1 MLHISHYET
10 RTLSPDWNILLPG
23 NRQKRRSTAM
33 SDSPR
38 VEQQGTGSQFSIE
51 IQPVL
56 PEQFARLP
64 ELANDLYYSWNYTVR
79 GLFRHLDEDCWNACS
94 HNPKIF
100 LRRLRQHKIDAAARD
115 PILLAEYRQVL
126 SNYDTY
132 LEQKPTISIDDY
144 LDHDTDLVAYFS
156 AEYGF
161 HESMPIYAGG
171 LGILA
176 ADYCKAMSNLWVPF
190 VGVGILYHEG
200 YFRQRIDCHGVQ
212 IAERLRSNPPDM
224 PVTPAQDADG
234 NEVTVQV
241 ELPGRQIDLRVWQVN
256 VGHIRL
262 YLLDSDVATNKPEDR
277 QLTAQLY
284 GGGDD
289 TRIQQEIILGIGG
302 VRALR
307 ALGLQPTVW
316 HINEGHAAFQ
326 ILERCR
332 EYINDGMAFD
342 SAIEL
347 VAAGT
352 AFTTHTPVPS
362 GHDVFGEDV
371 MRHYFSDFIQ
381 ALGIPEKQFLAL
393 GAGPRDPG
401 GFSTTILAIRGSR
414 FRNGVSCIH
423 GEIASEMESY
433 LWPDIQPREN
443 PIAAITN
450 GADVD
455 TYLARS
461 WVALFEMYMGGGW
474 RAQLTQT
481 DFWETFI
488 DKIPDHVFLSVRQ
501 LLKASALEEIQRRA
515 TIQYERCAQ
524 TKSLVK
530 HLTRNLSIR
539 NLNTLLIGFARRF
552 AVYKQAGLVFRDLE
566 RLARLVNDPER
577 PVTLVFAGKAHP
589 NDEPGQALLRKVYEI
604 SQLPEFQGRVILL
617 ENYNLSMTRELLTG
631 VDVWLNTPLYP
642 MEACGTSGMK
652 AAINGVLNL
661 SVLDGWWAEAYNGR
675 NGWAITPHSEF
686 DADMREQL
694 EADDLMNILEYQV
707 IPAYYARNQEGEPE
721 AWTRMAKASMMSI
734 LPRFNTIRM
743 ALDYLRDS
751 YAPAA
756 RDSQRLLLNDAS
768 GARELA
774 AWKQKIASNWDGI
787 HGRLISPI
795 PASISAREALPVEV
809 EVYLNGLD
817 AVDIAVEC
825 VFGRDTDTECFY
837 TDHSLMFDLSDN
849 TTGNVA
855 RYRCELFNSAESC
868 QQGGQQA
875 FKIRLYPCHPL
886 LNHPM
891 ECGRM
896 IWL

>member
-1 MLHISHYET
+1 
-10 RTLSPDWNILLPG
+10 
-23 NRQKRRSTAM
+23 M

-38 VEQQGTGSQFSIE
+38 VKQQDTGTQFSVE
-51 IQPVL
+51 IQPLL

-79 GLFRHLDEDCWNACS
+79 GLFRHLDEDGWNTCS
-94 HNPKIF
+94 HNPGVF
-100 LRRLRQHKIDAAARD
+100 LRRLSQHKIDAAARD

-132 LEQKPTISIDDY
+132 LEQKPTISIDEY
-144 LDHDTDLVAYFS
+144 LNHDKDLVAYFS

-176 ADYCKAMSNLWVPF
+176 GDYCKAMSNLWVPF

-212 IAERLRSNPPDM
+212 IAERLRSDSSDM
-224 PVTPAQDADG
+224 PVMPALDAAG
-234 NEVTVQV
+234 QEVTVQV
-241 ELPGRQIDLRVWQVN
+241 DLPGRQIDLRVWQVK

-262 YLLDSDVATNKPEDR
+262 YLLDSDVTANQPEDR
-277 QLTAQLY
+277 KLTAQLY
-284 GGGDD
+284 GGDSD

-316 HINEGHAAFQ
+316 HINEGHAAFL

-332 EYINDGMAFD
+332 EHIRAGMAFD

-347 VAAGT
+347 VAAST
-352 AFTTHTPVPS
+352 AFTTHTPLPA
-362 GHDVFGEDV
+362 GHDVFNENV
-371 MRHYFSDFIQ
+371 MRHYFRDSIQ
-381 ALGIPEKQFLAL
+381 ALGIPEKQFLEL
-393 GAGPRDPG
+393 GANPRDPD
-401 GFSTTILAIRGSR
+401 GFCTTTLAIHGSR
-414 FRNGVSCIH
+414 FRNGVSSIH
-423 GEIASEMESY
+423 GGIAAEMESY
-433 LWPDIQPREN
+433 LWPDIQPSEN

-450 GADVD
+450 GANVD
-455 TYLARS
+455 TYLAPS
-461 WVALFEMYMGGGW
+461 WAALFEMYMGGGW
-474 RAQLTQT
+474 RAQLTQVQ
-481 DFWETFI
+481 FWETFI
-488 DKIPDHVFLSVRQ
+488 SEIPDHVFLSVRQ
-501 LLKASALEEIQRRA
+501 LLKAAALEEIRRRA
-515 TIQYERCAQ
+515 SIQYERCAQ
-524 TKSLVK
+524 TRSLLK
-530 HLTRNLSIR
+530 HLTRNLSTH

-566 RLARLVNDPER
+566 RLARLVNDPQR
-577 PVTLVFAGKAHP
+577 PLTLVFAGKAHP

-642 MEACGTSGMK
+642 LEACGTSGMK
-652 AAINGVLNL
+652 AAINGVLNF
-661 SVLDGWWAEAYNGR
+661 SVMDGWWAEAYNGE
-675 NGWAITPHSEF
+675 NGWAITPHPEF
-686 DADMREQL
+686 DADTREQL
-694 EADDLMNILEYQV
+694 EAEELMNILEYQV
-707 IPAYYARNQEGEPE
+707 IPAYYARNQAGEPE

-756 RDSQRLLLNDAS
+756 REGRRLLQDNARGAQKLAS
-768 GARELA
+768 
-774 AWKQKIASNWDGI
+774 WKQLIAKNWGGI
-787 HGRLISPI
+787 HGRLTSPI
-795 PASISAREALPVEV
+795 PASISSREHLPVEV

-817 AVDIAVEC
+817 ACDIVVEC
-825 VFGRDTDTECFY
+825 VLGRETDTGHLE
-837 TDHSLMFDLSDN
+837 TNQRLSFDLADS
-849 TTGNVA
+849 TTDNVA
-855 RYRCELFNSAESC
+855 RYHCDLFGTAESC

-886 LNHPM
+886 LNHPL

>member
-1 MLHISHYET
+1 
-10 RTLSPDWNILLPG
+10 
-23 NRQKRRSTAM
+23 M

-38 VEQQGTGSQFSIE
+38 VKQQDTGTHFSIE

-64 ELANDLYYSWNYTVR
+64 ELANDLYYSWNYGVR
-79 GLFRHLDEDCWNACS
+79 GLFRHLDEDCWNTCS
-94 HNPKIF
+94 HNPKVF

-115 PILLAEYRQVL
+115 PILLAEYRQTL

-132 LEQKPTISIDDY
+132 LEQKPTISIDEY
-144 LDHDTDLVAYFS
+144 LEHDTDLVAYFS

-190 VGVGILYHEG
+190 AGVGILYHEG
-200 YFRQRIDCHGVQ
+200 YFRQRLDCHGVQ
-212 IAERLRSNPPDM
+212 FAERLRSDSSDM
-224 PVTPAQDADG
+224 PVTPALDTDAH
-234 NEVTVQV
+234 EVTVQV
-241 ELPGRQIDLRVWQVN
+241 ELPGRQIDLKIWQVN

-284 GGGDD
+284 GGDD
-289 TRIQQEIILGIGG
+289 DMRIQQEIILGIGG

-332 EYINDGMAFD
+332 EHISKGMTFD

-352 AFTTHTPVPS
+352 AFTTHTPVAA
-362 GHDVFGEDV
+362 GHDVFNEAV
-371 MRHYFSDFIQ
+371 MRHYFSDFIKT
-381 ALGIPEKQFLAL
+381 LGIPEKQFLAL
-393 GAGPRDPG
+393 GANPRDSG
-401 GFSTTILAIRGSR
+401 GFSTTTLAIHGSR
-414 FRNGVSCIH
+414 FRNGVSRIH

-433 LWPDIQPREN
+433 LWPDIQTREN
-443 PIAAITN
+443 PITSITN

-461 WVALFEMYMGGGW
+461 WAALFEMYMGGGW
-474 RAQLTQT
+474 RAQLTQVQ
-481 DFWETFI
+481 FWESFI
-488 DKIPDHVFLSVRQ
+488 SKIPDHVFLSVRQ
-501 LLKASALEEIQRRA
+501 LLKASALEEIRRRA
-515 TIQYERCAQ
+515 VIQYERCAQ
-524 TKSLVK
+524 TRSLVK
-530 HLTRNLSIR
+530 HLTRNLSTR
-539 NLNTLLIGFARRF
+539 NIDTLLIGFARRF
-552 AVYKQAGLVFRDLE
+552 AVYKQAGLVFRDLD
-566 RLARLVNDPER
+566 RLARLLNDPER

-589 NDEPGQALLRKVYEI
+589 NDKPGQALLREVYEI

-617 ENYNLSMTRELLTG
+617 EDYNLSMTRELLPG
-631 VDVWLNTPLYP
+631 VDVWLNTPKYP

-661 SVLDGWWAEAYNGR
+661 SVLDGWWAEAWNGK
-675 NGWAITPHSEF
+675 NGWAITPHPEF
-686 DADMREQL
+686 DDDTREQL
-694 EADDLMNILEYQV
+694 EAEELMNILEYQV

-721 AWTRMAKASMMSI
+721 AWTRMAKASMRSI

-743 ALDYLRDS
+743 ALDYLRIS

-756 RDSQRLLLNDAS
+756 RESRRLLEDDAR

-774 AWKQKIASNWDGI
+774 TWKQKVAGNWDGI

-795 PASISAREALPVEV
+795 PVSISAREPLPVEV

-825 VFGRDTDTECFY
+825 VFGRDTDTGHFD
-837 TDHSLMFDLSDN
+837 TDRSLMFDLIDD
-849 TTGNVA
+849 TAGQVA
-855 RYRCELFNSAESC
+855 RYHCDLFDTAKSC
-868 QQGGQQA
+868 QPGGQQQ
-875 FKIRLYPCHPL
+875 FKIRIYPCHPL
-886 LNHPM
+886 LNHPL

>member
-1 MLHISHYET
+1 
-10 RTLSPDWNILLPG
+10 
-23 NRQKRRSTAM
+23 M
-33 SDSPR
+33 SDKPPAR
-38 VEQQGTGSQFSIE
+38 QQNKGTHFSIE

-64 ELANDLYYSWNYTVR
+64 ELANDLYYSWNHTVR
-79 GLFRHLDEDCWNACS
+79 GLFRHLDGDCWNACS
-94 HNPKIF
+94 HNPKVF

-115 PILLAEYRQVL
+115 PILLAEYRQAL

-132 LEQKPTISIDDY
+132 LEQKPTISIDEH

-190 VGVGILYHEG
+190 VGIGILYHEG
-200 YFRQRIDCHGVQ
+200 YFRQRFDCNGAQ
-212 IAERLRSNPPDM
+212 IAERLRSDSSDM
-224 PVTPAQDADG
+224 PVTPALDADG
-234 NEVTVQV
+234 NAVTVQV
-241 ELPGRQIDLRVWQVN
+241 ELPGRQIDIRVWQVN

-262 YLLDSDVATNKPEDR
+262 YLLDSDVATNKPDDR

-284 GGGDD
+284 GGDGDM
-289 TRIQQEIILGIGG
+289 RIQQEIILGIGG
-302 VRALR
+302 VRVLR

-326 ILERCR
+326 ILERCL
-332 EYINDGMAFD
+332 EYIKAGMAFD

-352 AFTTHTPVPS
+352 AFTTHTPVPA
-362 GHDVFGEDV
+362 GHDVFNEEV
-371 MRHYFSDFIQ
+371 MHHYFRDFIQ
-381 ALGIPEKQFLAL
+381 ALGISEQQFLEL
-393 GAGPRDPG
+393 GANPRDAT
-401 GFSTTILAIRGSR
+401 GFCTTTLAIHGSR
-414 FRNGVSCIH
+414 FRNGVSRIH

-433 LWPDIQPREN
+433 LWPDIQTHEN

-455 TYLARS
+455 TYLATS

-474 RAQLTQT
+474 RAQLTQVQ
-481 DFWETFI
+481 FWKTFI
-488 DKIPDHVFLSVRQ
+488 SKIPDHVFRSVRQ
-501 LLKASALEEIQRRA
+501 LLKATALEEIGRRA

-524 TKSLVK
+524 TRSLVK
-530 HLTRNLSIR
+530 HLTRNLTTQH
-539 NLNTLLIGFARRF
+539 LDTLLIGFARRF
-552 AVYKQAGLVFRDLE
+552 AVYKQAGLVFKDLD

-589 NDEPGQALLRKVYEI
+589 NDKPGQALLRRVYEI
-604 SQLPEFQGRVILL
+604 SLLPEFQGRVILL
-617 ENYNLSMTRELLTG
+617 ENYNLSMTRELLPG
-631 VDVWLNTPLYP
+631 VDVWLNTPKYP
-642 MEACGTSGMK
+642 LEACGTSGMK

-661 SVLDGWWAEAYNGR
+661 SVLDGWWAEAYNGE
-675 NGWAITPHSEF
+675 NGWAITPHPEF
-686 DADMREQL
+686 DADTREQL
-694 EADDLMNILEYQV
+694 EAEELMNILEYQV

-756 RDSQRLLLNDAS
+756 RESRVLLQDNAS
-768 GARELA
+768 GARKLA
-774 AWKQKIASNWDGI
+774 AWKQQIAKNWAGI
-787 HGRLISPI
+787 QGRLISPI
-795 PASISAREALPVEV
+795 PASISSREHLPVEV
-809 EVYLNGLD
+809 EVNLNGMD
-817 AVDIAVEC
+817 ATDIVVEC
-825 VFGRDTDTECFY
+825 VFGRETDAGHFVTERRL
-837 TDHSLMFDLSDN
+837 SFDLVDHP
-849 TTGNVA
+849 TGGAA
-855 RYRCELFNSAESC
+855 RYRCELFNTSESC
-868 QQGGQQA
+868 QQGGQQE
-875 FKIRLYPCHPL
+875 FKLRIYPCHPL
-886 LNHPM
+886 LNHPL

>member
-1 MLHISHYET
+1 
-10 RTLSPDWNILLPG
+10 
-23 NRQKRRSTAM
+23 M

-38 VEQQGTGSQFSIE
+38 VEQQNTGTQFSIE

-56 PEQFARLP
+56 PEQFARIP
-64 ELANDLYYSWNYTVR
+64 ELANDLYYSWNYGVR

-94 HNPKIF
+94 HNPKVF

-115 PILLAEYRQVL
+115 PILLAEYRQTL

-132 LEQKPTISIDDY
+132 LEQKPTINIDEY
-144 LDHDTDLVAYFS
+144 LDHETDLVAYFS

-200 YFRQRIDCHGVQ
+200 YFRQRIDCHGIQ
-212 IAERLRSNPPDM
+212 LAERLRSDSSDM
-224 PVTPAQDADG
+224 PVTLSLDADG

-241 ELPGRQIDLRVWQVN
+241 ELPGRLIDLRVWQVN

-262 YLLDSDVATNKPEDR
+262 HLLDSDVATNKSEDR

-284 GGGDD
+284 GGDSD
-289 TRIQQEIILGIGG
+289 MRIQQEIILGIGG

-316 HINEGHAAFQ
+316 HINEGHAAFL

-332 EYINDGMAFD
+332 EHIRAGMLFD

-352 AFTTHTPVPS
+352 AFTTHTPVPA
-362 GHDVFGEDV
+362 GHDVFNENV
-371 MRHYFSDFIQ
+371 MRHYFKDLIHE
-381 ALGIPEKQFLAL
+381 LGIPKKQFLEL
-393 GAGPRDPG
+393 GANPRDPG
-401 GFSTTILAIRGSR
+401 GFSTTTLAIRGSR
-414 FRNGVSCIH
+414 FRNGVSRIH
-423 GEIASEMESY
+423 GEVASEMESY
-433 LWPDIQPREN
+433 QWPDIQTREN
-443 PIAAITN
+443 PIAYITN
-450 GADVD
+450 GADID

-474 RAQLTQT
+474 RARLTQV

-488 DKIPDHVFLSVRQ
+488 DEIPDHVFRSVRQ
-501 LLKASALEEIQRRA
+501 ILKASALEEIKRRA
-515 TIQYERCAQ
+515 TIQYERCPQ
-524 TKSLVK
+524 TRSLLK
-530 HLTRNLSIR
+530 HLTAYLSTGSID
-539 NLNTLLIGFARRF
+539 TMLIGFARRF

-566 RLARLVNDPER
+566 RLARLVNDPVR

-589 NDEPGQALLRKVYEI
+589 SDKPGQALLRRIYEI
-604 SQLPEFQGRVILL
+604 SLMPEFQGRVIVL
-617 ENYNLSMTRELLTG
+617 EDYNLSMTRELLPG
-631 VDVWLNTPLYP
+631 VDVWLNTPQYP
-642 MEACGTSGMK
+642 LEACGTSGMK

-661 SVLDGWWAEAYNGR
+661 SVADGWWAEAFNGI
-675 NGWAITPHSEF
+675 NGWSITPHPEF
-686 DADMREQL
+686 DADTREQL
-694 EADDLMNILEYQV
+694 EAEELMNILEYQV
-707 IPAYYARNQEGEPE
+707 IPTYYARNKEGEPE
-721 AWTRMAKASMMSI
+721 AWTRMAKATMKTI

-743 ALDYLRDS
+743 ALDYLRMS

-756 RDSQRLLLNDAS
+756 RENRLLLQDNAR

-774 AWKQKIASNWDGI
+774 TWKQKIEKNWGGI
-787 HGRLISPI
+787 HGRLTSPI
-795 PASISAREALPVEV
+795 PASISTCEHLSLEV
-809 EVYLNGLD
+809 EVHLNSLD
-817 AVDIAVEC
+817 ATDIVVEC
-825 VFGRDTDTECFY
+825 VHDRKTDTGPDE
-837 TDHSLMFDLSDN
+837 TGRRLLFDLADN
-849 TTGNVA
+849 TAGKVA
-855 RYRCELFNSAESC
+855 SYRCDLFDTAKSC
-868 QQGGQQA
+868 QLGGRQA

-886 LNHPM
+886 LNHPL